1 MRRLP
6 LGALAA
12 IVIITWGC
20 PQPAPEEFVEEHPAY
35 SMHDLKV
42 FALVAEPDRADLG
55 ETVTLRAWVTNG
67 HRSASE
73 AAQLVFSVDDVE
85 LARDTVAPLALGEE
99 LTVTASWAA
108 ALAGRHVVKAELELA
123 DDAVIDRNP
132 GNNARTI
139 LVRVD
144 GETDPTPEIEF
155 ELEVVGDAA
164 PAAGD
169 SATLSIT
176 AHNPSF
182 ADVSDVPLAFYIDGA
197 LIGEDTIEGLEP
209 GQEQSF
215 RVPWAA
221 VTGGEHTVV
230 AVAEVGEEYGLPV
243 GELVES
249 WSVPVPEPTTLY
261 SLFQTDWWVSI
272 GPRLL
277 PKSSPNNSVG
287 RMNSLA
293 FDPVDSSV
301 LYAGG
306 AGGIW
311 KTTTSG
317 DDWTPVGDKLPRT
330 DAMGLAVDPGN
341 RQIVYATTG
350 SWGARNTDPDAPIYK
365 STDGGTTWHV
375 FLSGLL
381 QGAGTI
387 VVRRPTT
394 GSVVVYVGSNRGLYR
409 YTSTT
414 PGAAT
419 STTAE
424 WTPIHSGP
432 IRDLAVHPT
441 NHEIVYASVHDDA
454 VYRTKSGTTAT
465 TTTGWTKL
473 NNGIPANAQMSVDI
487 MRGTPT
493 TVYGCNRVAGAV
505 KVYVSTNEGD
515 TWEYLFQKNDSNAAN
530 DVQYNPFIR
539 VHPSKHTVYYGGGR
553 LYKSEQS
560 GGTWSETEITGV
572 HVDHKELL
580 FDPSDSSRYY
590 SLNDGGI
597 WRCTVVDGKKDTPTH
612 RNYDLRTTQFFDID
626 CSRSSSKI
634 IGGTQDTG
642 TILYDGSPDWNEIRG
657 GDGNYSVIASANDK
671 VMYAQLQFLRDTAR
685 TEDGGKSWPKA
696 SNGLPAGDNWRS
708 WIGGGNSAQ
717 IVAHPND
724 ATGYT
729 LLAQGPEVYHTGNG
743 GLNWGAKGPK
753 GAAVSGNVNRV
764 AVQPV
769 TFTWFAGMSQ
779 GQIWYSSTGGA
790 GTWSL
795 ASSHP
800 INAGVQSMAF
810 APSNHKILY
819 VAYNSWDAYYRVER
833 LEMLAGGS
841 WAGTWISDNLPK
853 KHVPLG
859 LPFTVYVVTG
869 DASDDDRCYVGTNKG
884 VYRWKNGEPTYAS
897 WTPYNDGLPLVDV
910 LDLMVDPSSNRLV
923 AATWGRGAW
932 MAITGP

>member
-1 MRRLP
+1 MKRLR

-12 IVIITWGC
+12 IVIGTWGC
-20 PQPAPEEFVEEHPAY
+20 PPPPEEFSEEHPAY
-35 SMHDLKV
+35 SMHDLKL
-42 FALVAEPDRADLG
+42 FALAAAPDRADLG
-55 ETVTLRAWVTNG
+55 TTVMLQAMVTNG
-67 HRSASE
+67 RRSVSE

-85 LARDTVAPLALGEE
+85 VAREAIAPLVLRDE
-99 LTVTASWAA
+99 LSVVASWVAA
-108 ALAGRHVVKAELELA
+108 PAGRHVVKAELELG
-123 DDAVIDRNP
+123 DDLVIDRNS
-132 GNNARTI
+132 GNNAKTI

-144 GETDPTPEIEF
+144 GEAAPTPEIEF
-155 ELEVVGDAA
+155 DLDVVGDAPVVGD
-164 PAAGD
+164 PAL
-169 SATLSIT
+169 LSIT
-176 AHNPSF
+176 ARNPSF
-182 ADVSDVPLAFYIDGA
+182 ADVGDVPMAFYIDGS
-197 LIGEDTIEGLEP
+197 LIGEDTIEALDP

-215 RVPWAA
+215 AVPWAA
-221 VTGGEHTVV
+221 VTAGDHNVV
-230 AVAEVGEEYGLPV
+230 AVASVGAEYGLPV
-243 GELVES
+243 EELVAS
-249 WSVPVPEPTTLY
+249 WSVPVPAPTTLY
-261 SLFQTDWWVSI
+261 SLFALDHWVSI

-277 PKSSPNNSVG
+277 PKSSPKNSVG

-301 LYAGG
+301 MYAGG

-311 KTTTSG
+311 KTTSGG
-317 DDWTPVGDKLPRT
+317 DDWTAVGDKLART
-330 DAMGLAVDPGN
+330 DAMGLAVDPVN

-350 SWGARNTDPDAPIYK
+350 FWGALNNAPDAPILK

-375 FLSGLL
+375 FASGLI
-381 QGAGTI
+381 QGAGPI
-387 VVRRPTT
+387 VVRRPTA
-394 GSVVVYVGSNRGLYR
+394 GSVVVYVASNRGLRR
-409 YTSTT
+409 YTSAT
-414 PGAAT
+414 PGATT
-419 STTAE
+419 STAAQ
-424 WTPIHSGP
+424 WPCIHTGL

-454 VYRTKSGTTAT
+454 VYRTKNGTTAT

-473 NNGIPANAQMSVDI
+473 DTGVPATVQMSVDI
-487 MRGTPT
+487 MQGTPT
-493 TVYGCNRVAGAV
+493 TVYACNRVAGAV

-515 TWEYLFQKNDSNAAN
+515 KWEYLFEKKDSNAAN

-539 VHPSKHTVYYGGGR
+539 VHPAKHTVYYGGGR
-553 LYKSEQS
+553 LYKSEKS
-560 GGTWSETEITGV
+560 GGKWSENEITGV
-572 HVDHKELL
+572 HVDHKELR
-580 FDPSDSSRYY
+580 FDPNDSSRYY

-597 WRCTVVDGKKDTPTH
+597 WRCAVVDGKKDTPTH

-626 CSRSSSKI
+626 CSRTSSKV

-642 TILYDGSPDWNEIRG
+642 TILYEGSPDWNEIRG
-657 GDGNYSVIASANDK
+657 GDGNYSVIASWNDK
-671 VMYAQLQFLRDTAR
+671 VMYSQLQFLRDTAR

-696 SNGLPAGDNWRS
+696 SNGLPTGNNWRS
-708 WIGGGNSAQ
+708 WIGGNNTAQ
-717 IVAHPND
+717 ILAHPND

-743 GLNWGAKGPK
+743 GMNWAAKGPK
-753 GAAVSGNVNRV
+753 GTAVNGNVSWV

-769 TFTWFAGMSQ
+769 TFTWFAGMNR

-790 GTWSL
+790 GLWSL

-800 INAGVQSMAF
+800 LNVPVRRMAF

-819 VAYNSWDAYYRVER
+819 VIYDSWDPYYRVER

-841 WAGTWISDNLPK
+841 WTGAWISDNLPK
-853 KHVPLG
+853 KHAPLG
-859 LPFTVYVVTG
+859 LPFKVFAVTG
-869 DASDDDRCYVGTNKG
+869 DPHNDDLCYIGTDKG

-897 WTPYNDGLPLVDV
+897 WTSYNDGLPLVNV